1 MKKLLIAII
10 ALASMLIA
18 ADFNVWKNS
27 TLHSIVK
34 KGELRVCLEPGYVP
48 FEMRDKHGR
57 IIGFDVD
64 ISKKMAKDMGV
75 KLKLVPT
82 AWDGIISALITN
94 KCDIIISGMTI
105 TQQRNLKVTFANPYF
120 LVGQTLLV
128 NKKHAG
134 VKSYKDLDKKGMVIT
149 TKLGTTGEIAARK
162 LFKHATVKTFDSES
176 AAVQEVLNNR
186 ADAFIYDKP
195 YNELFMAGKG
205 KGKLIFLKEDLTYEP
220 LGFAINHG
228 DPDFLNWLN
237 NFLRQIKHD
246 GTYDKFYKKWF
257 QSTDWLKRVQ

>member
-1 MKKLLIAII
+1 
-10 ALASMLIA
+10 
-18 ADFNVWKNS
+18 
-27 TLHSIVK
+27 
-34 KGELRVCLEPGYVP
+34 
-48 FEMRDKHGR
+48 
-57 IIGFDVD
+57 
-64 ISKKMAKDMGV
+64 
-75 KLKLVPT
+75 
-82 AWDGIISALITN
+82 
-94 KCDIIISGMTI
+94 
-105 TQQRNLKVTFANPYF
+105 
-120 LVGQTLLV
+120 LV
-128 NKKHAG
+128 NKKHKG
-134 VKSYKDLDKKGMVIT
+134 VTNYKDLDKKGIVIT

-205 KGKLIFLKEDLTYEP
+205 KGKLIFLKQDLTYEP

-246 GTYDKFYKKWF
+246 GTYQKFYNRWF
-257 QSTDWLKRVQ
+257 RSTEWLKRVQ

>member
-1 MKKLLIAII
+1 MKKLIAFLFIV
-10 ALASMLIA
+10 ASLFA
-18 ADFNVWKNS
+18 ADFQLWQKS
-27 TLHSIVK
+27 TLNSILK
-34 KGELRVCLEPGYVP
+34 NNQLRVCLEPGYVP

-64 ISKKMAKDMGV
+64 IAKKMAKDMGV

-82 AWDGIISALITN
+82 AWDGIISALMTN

-105 TQQRNLKVTFANPYF
+105 TQKRNLKVAFSDPYF

-128 NKKHAG
+128 NKKHSN
-134 VKSYKDLDKKGMVIT
+134 VKSYKDLDKPGIVIT

-162 LFKHATVKTFDSES
+162 LFKHATIKTFDSES

-205 KGKLIFLKEDLTYEP
+205 KGRLIFLKQDLTYEP

-246 GTYDKFYKKWF
+246 GTYEKFYNKWF
-257 QSTDWLKRVQ
+257 RNTDWLKRVQ

>member
-1 MKKLLIAII
+1 MKKLILAIFV
-10 ALASMLIA
+10 LASLIYA

-27 TLHSIVK
+27 SLHEIVQ
-34 KGELRVCLEPGYVP
+34 KGQLRVCLEPGYVP

-64 ISKKMAKDMGV
+64 IARKMSKDMGV

-82 AWDGIISALITN
+82 AWDGIISALITD

-105 TQQRNLKVTFANPYF
+105 TQQRNLKVMFTQPYF

-128 NKKHAG
+128 NKKHKG
-134 VKSYKDLDKKGMVIT
+134 VKSYKDLDKKGIVIT
-149 TKLGTTGEIAARK
+149 TKLGTTGEIAARR
-162 LFKHATVKTFDSES
+162 LFKNATVKTFDSES

-205 KGKLIFLKEDLTYEP
+205 KGKLIFLNQDLTYEP
-220 LGFAINHG
+220 LGFAIKHG

-246 GTYDKFYKKWF
+246 GTYEKFYNKWF
-257 QSTDWLKRVQ
+257 RNTDWLKRIQ

>member
-1 MKKLLIAII
+1 MKKLIAFLFI
-10 ALASMLIA
+10 AASLFA
-18 ADFNVWKNS
+18 ADFNLWKKS
-27 TLHSIVK
+27 TLNQVVN

-64 ISKKMAKDMGV
+64 IAKNMAKEMGV

-82 AWDGIISALITN
+82 AWDGIIPALMTN

-105 TQQRNLKVTFANPYF
+105 TQKRNLKVAFSDPYF

-134 VKSYKDLDKKGMVIT
+134 VKSYKDLDKPGMVIT

-162 LFKHATVKTFDSES
+162 LFKHATIKTFDSES
-176 AAVQEVLNNR
+176 AAVQEVLNDR

-195 YNELFMAGKG
+195 YNELFMASKG
-205 KGKLIFLKEDLTYEP
+205 KGKLIYLDKELTYEP

-237 NFLRQIKHD
+237 NYIRQIKHD
-246 GTYDKFYKKWF
+246 GTYDKFYNRWF
-257 QSTDWLKRVQ
+257 KNTDWLKRVQ

>member
-1 MKKLLIAII
+1 MKKLIAFIFI
-10 ALASMLIA
+10 VASLFA
-18 ADFNVWKNS
+18 ADFNLWKKS
-27 TLHSIVK
+27 TLNQVVNR
-34 KGELRVCLEPGYVP
+34 GELRVCLEPGYVP

-64 ISKKMAKDMGV
+64 IARKMAKDMGV
-75 KLKLVPT
+75 RLKLVPT
-82 AWDGIISALITN
+82 AWDGIIPALMTG

-105 TQQRNLKVTFANPYF
+105 TQKRNLKVAFSNPYF

-134 VKSYKDLDKKGMVIT
+134 IKSYKDLDKPGIVIT

-162 LFKHATVKTFDSES
+162 LFKHATIKTFDSES

-205 KGKLIFLKEDLTYEP
+205 KGRLIFLKQDLTYEP
-220 LGFAINHG
+220 LGFAVNHG

-246 GTYDKFYKKWF
+246 GTYEKFYNRWF
-257 QSTDWLKRVQ
+257 RNTDWLKRVQ